1 MTKVWIS
8 ATMETYLT
16 WEGDVPDDVPED
28 ERRQWIKDNVGG
40 EEFVQHDG
48 LFDGGWHLGDD
59 VHLVEEDAA

>member
-16 WEGDVPDDVPED
+16 WEGDVPDDVPEN
-28 ERRQWIKDNVGG
+28 ERRQWIKENVGG
-40 EEFVQHDG
+40 EEFIAHDD
-48 LFDGGWHLGDD
+48 LFDGGWHLSKY